1 MKENV
6 ETAVLLTDEKLT
18 PVEIKKVEEA
28 FLPLILRMNE
38 LDKEFA
44 EVIKMED
51 GKEAVKA
58 STELASKYK
67 KLRTDT
73 GKEHTKQKAYYLAG
87 GRYVD
92 KWKNQQLALSETKE
106 CELNEKKMFF
116 INQEKA
122 KLQAIKESRIEVLN
136 SIGYTEQVD
145 GLEILTDDVFNAMVE
160 GFKLKAQAELD
171 RQAKELRLQEEADEK
186 VKLHN
191 SRKELLIPYWNF
203 VPAAYIGSD
212 LSDFT
217 EAEFTE
223 RFEWCKTEKQNNDDL
238 IAKQEIENARL
249 KAEADKT
256 AKRNSDLRPYIS
268 MRRNY
273 DEVMALS
280 DNDFATALTNFN
292 TEAIATAKLQA
303 EKERLSAEKLAE
315 QEKTLIELKNRN
327 KARQVE
333 CLGIGL
339 KFEGDTFKYKTVNI
353 SVESIETL
361 TNDLWKVLITGSTV
375 QMKAIREQEDVWKKE
390 QEDKRVTEAA
400 RLAELEKKAAEECIE
415 VTPNILKNE
424 SDTVKRSFL
433 IQDIEE
439 LKRKY
444 VFTSE
449 PNQVTFG
456 KVGGLFDKVIK
467 YIKDTIV

>member
-6 ETAVLLTDEKLT
+6 ETAVVLTDDKLT

-58 STELASKYK
+58 PTELASKYK

-92 KWKNQQLALSETKE
+92 KWKNQQLVLSESKE

-122 KLQAIKESRIEVLN
+122 KLQVIKDARIEVLN
-136 SIGYTEQVD
+136 SIGFTEQVE
-145 GLEILTDDVFNAMVE
+145 GLEILTDDVFNAMIE
-160 GFKLKAQAELD
+160 GFKLKAKAELD
-171 RQAKELRLQEEADEK
+171 RQAEELRLQTESDEK
-186 VKLHN
+186 FK
-191 SRKELLIPYWNF
+191 
-203 VPAAYIGSD
+203 
-212 LSDFT
+212 
-217 EAEFTE
+217 AE
-223 RFEWCKTEKQNNDDL
+223 
-238 IAKQEIENARL
+238 QEVLRIENEKL
-249 KAEADKT
+249 KIEADKT

-268 MRRNY
+268 MIRNY

-280 DNDFATALTNFN
+280 DNDFAIALTNFN
-292 TEAIATAKLQA
+292 AEAMAQVKLDA
-303 EKERLSAEKLAE
+303 EKKQSEELAAKAKELERIT
-315 QEKTLIELKNRN
+315 QNNRN

-339 KFEGDTFKYKTVNI
+339 KFDGDTFKYKTVNI

-361 TNDLWKVLITGSTV
+361 TNDLWDVLIVGSTA
-375 QMKAIREQEDVWKKE
+375 QMKAIREQEEVWKSE
-390 QEDKRVTEAA
+390 QEAKRQAEAKE
-400 RLAELEKKAAEECIE
+400 LAELKAKVSEPI
-415 VTPNILKNE
+415 VSTND
-424 SDTVKRSFL
+424 SDQVKRSYL

-444 VFTSE
+444 VFTSAT
-449 PNQVTFG
+449 NQVTFG

-467 YIKDTIV
+467 YVKETIV

>member
-122 KLQAIKESRIEVLN
+122 KLQLIKDGRIEVLN

-160 GFKLKAQAELD
+160 GFKLKAQADLD
-171 RQAKELRLQEEADEK
+171 RQVEELRLQKEADDK

-203 VPAAYIGSD
+203 VHVDNRNAN
-212 LSDFT
+212 LSGFT
-217 EAEFTE
+217 EEEFAKE
-223 RFEWCKTEKQNNDDL
+223 LEDL
-238 IAKQEIENARL
+238 KIKKQEADNKLAEQELENARL
-249 KAEADKT
+249 KDEADKT

-268 MRRNY
+268 MIRNY

-280 DNDFATALTNFN
+280 DNDFATALTDFN
-292 TEAIATAKLQA
+292 TEAIATAKLNA
-303 EKERLSAEKLAE
+303 EKERLAAEKLAE
-315 QEKTLIELKNRN
+315 QELARTELKNRN
-327 KARQVE
+327 KRRQIE

-361 TNDLWKVLITGSTV
+361 TNDLWDVLMVGSTT
-375 QMKAIREQEDVWKKE
+375 QMKAIKDSEEVWKQEQEE
-390 QEDKRVTEAA
+390 KRVAEAA
-400 RLAELEKKAAEECIE
+400 RLAELEKKVSEEWIE
-415 VTPNILKNE
+415 VTPNTLNNE
-424 SDTVKRSFL
+424 SDEVKRSFL

-467 YIKDTIV
+467 YVKETIV

>member
-171 RQAKELRLQEEADEK
+171 RQAEELRLQEEADLK
-186 VKLHN
+186 FL
-191 SRKELLIPYWNF
+191 
-203 VPAAYIGSD
+203 
-212 LSDFT
+212 
-217 EAEFTE
+217 AE
-223 RFEWCKTEKQNNDDL
+223 
-238 IAKQEIENARL
+238 QETLRIENEKL
-249 KAEADKT
+249 KIEADKT

>member
-145 GLEILTDDVFNAMVE
+145 GLEILTDEVFNAMVE

-171 RQAKELRLQEEADEK
+171 RQAVEIEAQRLAGEKIKLRTARQSD
-186 VKLHN
+186 
-191 SRKELLIPYWNF
+191 LLPYWS
-203 VPAAYIGSD
+203 Y
-212 LSDFT
+212 LSTEQTTIDWAEIT
-217 EAEFTE
+217 EQDHQNRLAWLITEKTKQDNLIAEQEAE
-223 RFEWCKTEKQNNDDL
+223 NH
-238 IAKQEIENARL
+238 RL
-249 KAEADKT
+249 KLEADKT

-268 MRRNY
+268 MIRNY

-303 EKERLSAEKLAE
+303 EKERLAAENLAE

-327 KARQVE
+327 KARQIE

-361 TNDLWKVLITGSTV
+361 TKDLWEVLITGSTV

-390 QEDKRVTEAA
+390 QEDKRVAEAA
-400 RLAELEKKAAEECIE
+400 RLAEFEKKAAKEWIE
-415 VTPNILKNE
+415 VTPNSLNNE

-449 PNQVTFG
+449 TNQVTFG

-467 YIKDTIV
+467 YVKETIV

>member
-92 KWKNQQLALSETKE
+92 KWKNQQLKLSETKE
-106 CELNEKKMFF
+106 CELDKKKMFF
-116 INQEKA
+116 INQEKE
-122 KLQAIKESRIEVLN
+122 KLQLIKDGRIEVLN
-136 SIGYTEQVD
+136 SIGYTEQVE

-171 RQAKELRLQEEADEK
+171 RQAEELRLQEEADLK
-186 VKLHN
+186 FK
-191 SRKELLIPYWNF
+191 
-203 VPAAYIGSD
+203 
-212 LSDFT
+212 
-217 EAEFTE
+217 AE
-223 RFEWCKTEKQNNDDL
+223 
-238 IAKQEIENARL
+238 QETLRIENEKL
-249 KAEADKT
+249 KIEADKT

-268 MRRNY
+268 MIRNY

-390 QEDKRVTEAA
+390 QEDKRVAEAA
-400 RLAELEKKAAEECIE
+400 RLAEFEKKAAKEWIE
-415 VTPNILKNE
+415 VTPNSLKNE
-424 SDTVKRSFL
+424 SDEVKRSFL

-449 PNQVTFG
+449 PNKVTFG

-467 YIKDTIV
+467 YVKETIV